1 MHKWMYDL
9 SSKWQRLCDTC
20 FPNIKLLVVEKENLN
35 IQSQNTIGICHYN
48 QKSTIFKL
56 SLKKVNSL
64 ILFC

>member
-1 MHKWMYDL
+1 MNVWLK
-9 SSKWQRLCDTC
+9 
-20 FPNIKLLVVEKENLN
+20 FEVAKLLVIEKENLN

>member
-1 MHKWMYDL
+1 MNVWL
-9 SSKWQRLCDTC
+9 E
-20 FPNIKLLVVEKENLN
+20 FEVAKLLVIEKENLN

-64 ILFC
+64 TLLC